1 MVAHRHAFCCALT
14 FLLLSTVVPAAEEAA
29 TEPAG
34 PISYYKQIRPIFQ
47 AHCQG
52 CHQPAKSSGAYVMTT
67 FERLVG
73 GGESEEPAIVPGK
86 PDESYLVDEITPV
99 DGEAAMPKGKPS
111 LADAEIALIREW
123 IAQGA
128 VDDTPA
134 NARPKYDAQTPP
146 VYSQLPVVTSLDYSP
161 DGSLIAVAGFHEVL
175 LHNADGSGLAARLVG
190 LSERIETVR
199 FSPDGTRL
207 AVAGGKPARMGE
219 IQIWDVAARELTLSI
234 PLTYDTLYGIS
245 WSPDGSLVAVG
256 CSDNAV
262 RAFKSDSGEQ
272 VFFNGAHDDWALST
286 VFSADGSHIVSIG
299 RDMSTK
305 LYEVATQ
312 RFVDNVTS
320 ITPGA
325 LKGGLAA
332 VTRHPERD
340 EIIVGG
346 SDGVPRIY
354 RMQRITK
361 RVIGDDANLIRRY
374 PAMRG
379 RIYAVDYAPDGKT
392 IVAGSSLDGQGQVFT
407 FAADFDS
414 AMPDD
419 IKAIVQK
426 VVTQQSAEEKQKL
439 EEYVT
444 SGAKTLT
451 QTEIPGG
458 VYAVSFS
465 PDGSTIAVAGADGR
479 LRLLDAKT
487 GKIRQEIATVETS
500 DGADQAAEE
509 LAAEFADRHSAED
522 DIYVGRESLP
532 EGAKLTGI
540 EVTPSVIEL
549 HGENAY
555 TQILATGILESG
567 DRIDVT
573 RIAKLTTSGEAAS
586 VTRLGRV
593 VAKQSGQA
601 ELIVTLNG
609 QTVNVPIHS
618 TVTAAGATSFVR
630 DVAPVLSRLG
640 CNQGT
645 CHGAKD
651 GKNGF
656 KLSLRGYDPIFD
668 VRSFTDDLKSRRV
681 NIASPDDSLMLL
693 KSTGAVPHVGGQ
705 LTRPGHPYYK
715 VIRRWIG
722 EGGHLDLDV
731 PRVASITVEPENPVV
746 QTLGAR
752 QQVRVVATYTDG
764 SVRDVTGEAF
774 VTSGDTEIAEVNRHG
789 VLTALRRGEAPILAR
804 FEGQYAAT
812 TLTAMGDRSGFEWEE
827 PQTWTDIDTLVAG
840 KWKRMKIRPSEL
852 CTDAEFIR
860 RVYLDLT
867 GLPPTAEQ
875 VRAFRDDTRP
885 TREKRDALIDQ
896 LIGSKAYIEY
906 WTNKWADL
914 LQVNRKFL
922 GAEGARLYRDWIGQH
937 IAENTPYDEF
947 CFQVL
952 AAEGSNRENP
962 AASYYKILR
971 EPDEIMENTTH
982 LFLGVRFN
990 CNKCHDHPFERWTQ
1004 DQYYETAAYFG
1015 RVGLKRD
1022 PKNKEGN
1029 IGGTAVE
1036 GAKPLWEVVY
1046 DRDSG
1051 EITHDRT
1058 GEVAAPLFPYDR
1070 EIDIADEIP
1079 RREQLARWITS
1090 PGNDYFARS
1099 YVNRVWGYLM
1109 GVGLIEPLDDIRA
1122 GNPPTNPELL
1132 DMLTERFVASGFDAR
1147 ELMRS
1152 ICRSRVYHLSV
1163 ATNDWNA
1170 DDTTNYSHALPKR
1183 LPAEV
1188 LYDAIYTV
1196 TGTPMQI
1203 PGVPEG
1209 TRAAALPDV
1218 GVKLDDGFLAN
1229 LGRPD
1234 RESSCECER
1243 SSDLQLG
1250 PVMALMNGPTVG
1262 KAISHPE
1269 NGIARLVAEQAN
1281 DAQVVN
1287 ELFMRILNRP
1297 ARPEE
1302 IEATLQVL
1310 AELDDEHSAVVAE
1323 YEAYRR
1329 KSAPVIAAKEQK
1341 RQQRIAAAE
1350 QALAAYEEEIGP
1362 REQQAEK
1369 QRQERIAAAQ
1379 KALDDYLAALPTRL
1393 AEWEKTAVQSQTAWV
1408 PLDPSTLKATTG
1420 AKFEKQEDRSV
1431 FVTGPNNR
1439 KGAYLV
1445 AAATD
1450 LTGIT
1455 GLKLELLTDDRLP
1468 SRGPGRA
1475 QNGNFVLTE
1484 LTVQAWPKGQPE
1496 AKATLGLQNANADFS
1511 QGGYDVATAIDGKK
1525 PGNGNG
1531 WATSPRVGENRV
1543 ATFEFKQ
1550 PVGGEGGTILH
1561 FTLDQNY
1568 NDRMHTIGRFRLSVT
1583 TSPAPLQF
1591 GLPKNILQIVQTSAD
1606 ARTEEQQ
1613 QKLLDY
1619 YRQMDTEV
1627 QKREKALA
1635 EAKKPRP
1642 DDPKLVALRATL
1654 EDVRKPLPEDPKL
1667 ARLRRAVELS
1677 QQQLDNGRL
1686 TVAQDLAWALINSP
1700 AFLFNR

>member
-1 MVAHRHAFCCALT
+1 MVAHRHAICCALT
-14 FLLLSTVVPAAEEAA
+14 FLMFSAAVPAADETA
-29 TEPAG
+29 TEQPR

-67 FERLVG
+67 FEQLVG
-73 GGESEEPAIVPGK
+73 GGESEEAAIVPGK
-86 PDESYLVDEITPV
+86 PDESYLVEEITPV
-99 DGEAAMPKGKPS
+99 DGEAAMPKGKPP

-123 IAQGA
+123 ITQGA

-134 NARPKYDAQTPP
+134 NARQKYDAENPP
-146 VYSQLPVVTSLDYSP
+146 VYSQLPVVTSIDYST
-161 DGSLIAVAGFHEVL
+161 DGTLIAVAGFHEVL

-190 LSERIETVR
+190 MSERIEAVR
-199 FSPDGTRL
+199 FSRDGSRL
-207 AVAGGKPARMGE
+207 AVAGGKPGRMGE

-286 VFSADGSHIVSIG
+286 VFSADGSHIVSVG

-332 VTRHPERD
+332 VTRHPQRD
-340 EIIVGG
+340 EILVGG

-379 RIYAVDYAPDGKT
+379 RIYAIDYAPDGKT

-407 FAADFDS
+407 FAADFDP

-426 VVTQQSAEEKQKL
+426 VVTQQSAEEKKKL

-451 QTEIPGG
+451 ETEIPGG

-465 PDGSTIAVAGADGR
+465 PDGNTIAVAGADGR

-487 GKIRQEIATVETS
+487 GEIRQEIATVETS
-500 DGADQAAEE
+500 DAAEQAAEE
-509 LAAEFADRHSAED
+509 LAAEYASEHEGED
-522 DIYVGRESLP
+522 EVYVGKESLP

-573 RIAKLTTSGEAAS
+573 RIAELTVNGDAAT

-593 VAKQSGQA
+593 VAKDQGQA
-601 ELIVTLNG
+601 ELVVTLSG
-609 QTVNVPIHS
+609 QTVNVPVHA
-618 TVTAAGATSFVR
+618 TTAAAGATSFVR
-630 DVAPVLSRLG
+630 DVNPVLSRLG

-668 VRSFTDDLKSRRV
+668 VRAFTDDLKSRRV
-681 NIASPDDSLMLL
+681 NIASPDNSLMLL
-693 KSTGAVPHVGGQ
+693 KATGAVPHVGGQ
-705 LTRPGHPYYK
+705 LTQPGHPYYE
-715 VIRRWIG
+715 VIRHWIG

-746 QTLGAR
+746 QMLGAR

-827 PQTWTDIDTLVAG
+827 PETWTEIDRLVAE
-840 KWKRMKIRPSEL
+840 KWERMKIRPSEL

-875 VRAFRDDTRP
+875 VRDFLDDKRP
-885 TREKRDALIDQ
+885 TREKREALIDALI
-896 LIGSKAYIEY
+896 GSDDYVEY

-922 GAEGARLYRDWIGQH
+922 GPEGARLYRDWIRQH
-937 IAENTPYDEF
+937 VASNTPYDEF
-947 CFQVL
+947 CYQVL
-952 AAEGSNRENP
+952 AAEGSNKENP

-971 EPDEIMENTTH
+971 EPDAIMENTTH

-1004 DQYYETAAYFG
+1004 DQYYETTAFFSQ
-1015 RVGLKRD
+1015 VGLKRD
-1022 PKNKEGN
+1022 PNNKDGN

-1046 DRDSG
+1046 DKDAG

-1058 GEVAAPLFPYDR
+1058 GEVTAPLFPYDR
-1070 EIDIADEIP
+1070 EIDIEGETS
-1079 RREQLARWITS
+1079 RREKLARWITS
-1090 PGNDYFARS
+1090 PENDYFARS

-1132 DMLTERFVASGFDAR
+1132 DMLTEQFIASGFDVR

-1163 ATNDWNA
+1163 ATNEWNA
-1170 DDTTNYSHALPKR
+1170 EDTTNYSHALPKR

-1196 TGTPMQI
+1196 TGAPMQI
-1203 PGVPEG
+1203 PGVPAG

-1218 GVKLDDGFLAN
+1218 GVKLQDGFLAN
-1229 LGRPD
+1229 LGRPV
-1234 RESSCECER
+1234 RESACECER

-1262 KAISHPE
+1262 NAISDSQNE
-1269 NGIARLVAEQAN
+1269 IAKLVAEQAD

-1287 ELFMRILNRP
+1287 QLFLRILNRP

-1302 IEATLQVL
+1302 IEATLDVL
-1310 AELDDEHSAVVAE
+1310 AELGDEHSAVVAE
-1323 YEAYRR
+1323 YEAYQREI
-1329 KSAPVIAAKEQK
+1329 APVIATKEQK
-1341 RQQRIAAAE
+1341 REQRIATAE
-1350 QALAAYEEEIGP
+1350 QALKAYEEEIRP
-1362 REQQAEK
+1362 REEQAEK
-1369 QRQERIAAAQ
+1369 ERQEQIAAAQ
-1379 KALDDYLAALPTRL
+1379 KALDDYLAALPAKL
-1393 AEWEKTAVQSQTAWV
+1393 AEWEKTAIESQTAWV
-1408 PLDPSTLKATTG
+1408 ALEPSTLNSTTG
-1420 AKFEKQEDRSV
+1420 AKFETQDDLSI
-1431 FVTGPNNR
+1431 FVTGPNNK
-1439 KGAYLV
+1439 KGAYRV

-1450 LTGIT
+1450 LSGIT
-1455 GLKLELLTDDRLP
+1455 GLKLELFADDRLP

-1484 LTVQAWPKGQPE
+1484 LTVQAWPKGKPD
-1496 AKATLGLQNANADFS
+1496 AKATLGLQNAQADFS
-1511 QGGYDVATAIDGKK
+1511 QGNYDVSAAIDGKK
-1525 PGNGNG
+1525 PANNG

-1543 ATFEFKQ
+1543 ATFEFKE
-1550 PVGGEGGTILH
+1550 PVGGEEGTILH

-1568 NDRMHTIGRFRLSVT
+1568 SDRKHTIGRFRLSVT

-1591 GLPKNILQIVQTSAD
+1591 GLPKNILQIVQTPAEERS
-1606 ARTEEQQ
+1606 EEQQ
-1613 QKLLDY
+1613 KELLDY
-1619 YRQMDTEV
+1619 YRQMDAEV
-1627 QKREKALA
+1627 QKLEKALA

-1642 DDPKLVALRATL
+1642 EDPKLVALRATL

>member
-1 MVAHRHAFCCALT
+1 MVARRHAISCALT
-14 FLLLSTVVPAAEEAA
+14 FLLLSSYGFAAEEKSPESSG
-29 TEPAG
+29 T
-34 PISYYKQIRPIFQ
+34 ISYYKQIRPIFQ

-52 CHQPAKSSGAYVMTT
+52 CHQPAKASGAYVMTS
-67 FERLVG
+67 FQQLVA

-86 PDESYLVDEITPV
+86 PDESYLLDEITPV
-99 DGEAAMPKGKPS
+99 DGEAEMPKGKPP
-111 LADAEIALIREW
+111 LAESEIALIRQW
-123 IAQGA
+123 IADGA

-134 NARPKYDAQTPP
+134 NARQKYDADHPP
-146 VYSQLPVVTSLDYSP
+146 VYTQLPVVTSIDYSP

-175 LHNADGSGLAARLVG
+175 LHKADGSGLAARLVG
-190 LSERIETVR
+190 MSERIEAVR
-199 FSPDGTRL
+199 FSPDGKRL

-219 IQIWDVAARELTLSI
+219 IQIWNVDSRELTHSI
-234 PLTYDTLYGIS
+234 PLTYDTLYGVS
-245 WSPDGSLVAVG
+245 WSPDGGLIAVG
-256 CSDNAV
+256 CSDNTV
-262 RAFKSDSGEQ
+262 RAFRSDTGEQ

-286 VFSADGSHIVSIG
+286 VFSADGSHIVSVG

-332 VTRHPERD
+332 VARHPERD
-340 EIIVGG
+340 EILVGG
-346 SDGVPRIY
+346 SDGVTRVY
-354 RMQRITK
+354 RMHRITK

-392 IVAGSSLDGQGQVFT
+392 IVAASSLDGQGQVFT
-407 FAADFDS
+407 FAADFDP
-414 AMPDD
+414 ALPDE

-439 EEYVT
+439 EAYVT
-444 SGAKTLT
+444 ENAKTLT
-451 QTEIPGG
+451 ETEIPCG

-479 LRLLDAKT
+479 LRLLDAQT
-487 GKIRQEIATVETS
+487 GEIRKEFATVETS
-500 DGADQAAEE
+500 DDAEQAAEE
-509 LAAEFADRHSAED
+509 LAAAYAAEHEGED
-522 DIYVGRESLP
+522 AVYVGKESLP

-549 HGENAY
+549 NGENAY
-555 TQILATGILESG
+555 AQILATGILESG
-567 DRIDVT
+567 DRVDVT
-573 RIAKLTTSGEAAS
+573 RIAELSVAGPAAT

-593 VAKQSGQA
+593 TAKESGTA
-601 ELIVTLNG
+601 ELTVTLNG
-609 QTVNVPIHS
+609 QSVKVPVRTTIPENV
-618 TVTAAGATSFVR
+618 ATSFVR
-630 DVAPVLSRLG
+630 DVNPVLARLG

-681 NIASPDDSLMLL
+681 NIAAPDNSLMLL
-693 KSTGAVPHVGGQ
+693 KATGAVPHVGGQ
-705 LTRPGHPYYK
+705 LTQPGHPYYE
-715 VIRRWIG
+715 VIRRWIH
-722 EGGHLDLDV
+722 EGVELDLSV

-774 VTSGDTEIAEVNRHG
+774 VTSGNTEVAEVNRHG

-812 TLTAMGDRSGFEWEE
+812 TLTAMGDRSGFEWETPE
-827 PQTWTDIDTLVAG
+827 TWTEIDELVAA
-840 KWKRMKIRPSEL
+840 KWQRMKIRPSEL
-852 CTDAEFIR
+852 CTDAEFVR

-867 GLPPTAEQ
+867 GLPPTAGQ
-875 VRAFRDDTRP
+875 VRAFLDDQRP
-885 TREKRDALIDQ
+885 AREKREALVDQ
-896 LIGSKAYIEY
+896 LIGSDDYVEY

-922 GAEGARLYRDWIGQH
+922 GAEGARLYRDWIRQH
-937 IAENTPYDEF
+937 IATNTPYDEF
-947 CFQVL
+947 CYQVL
-952 AAEGSNRENP
+952 AAEGSNKENP

-971 EPDEIMENTTH
+971 DPDMIMENTTH

-1004 DQYYETAAYFG
+1004 DQYYETAAFFG

-1022 PKNKEGN
+1022 PNNKDGN

-1036 GAKPLWEVVY
+1036 GAKPLWEVVF
-1046 DRDSG
+1046 DKDAG

-1058 GEVAAPLFPYDR
+1058 GEVTAPLFPYDR
-1070 EIDIADEIP
+1070 DIQIEGELS
-1079 RREQLARWITS
+1079 RREKLARWITS
-1090 PGNDYFARS
+1090 PENDYFARS

-1132 DMLTERFVASGFDAR
+1132 DMLTEQFIASGFDVR

-1163 ATNDWNA
+1163 ATNRWNE

-1196 TGTPMQI
+1196 TGATMQI

-1218 GVKLDDGFLAN
+1218 GVKLQDGFLAN
-1229 LGRPD
+1229 LGRPV
-1234 RESSCECER
+1234 RESACECER

-1262 KAISHPE
+1262 TAISQPE
-1269 NGIARLVAEQAN
+1269 NAIARLVGEKAD
-1281 DAQVVN
+1281 DAQVVD

-1310 AELDDEHSAVVAE
+1310 AELGDEHAAVVAE
-1323 YEAYRR
+1323 YEAYQRQI
-1329 KSAPVIAAKEQK
+1329 APVIADKEKK
-1341 RQQRIAAAE
+1341 REERIASAE
-1350 QALAAYEEEIGP
+1350 QALTSYEEEIRP
-1362 REQQAEK
+1362 REEQAEK
-1369 QRQERIAAAQ
+1369 ERQEKIAAAQ
-1379 KALDDYLAALPTRL
+1379 KALDEYLATLPAKL
-1393 AEWEKTAVQSQTAWV
+1393 AEWEKTAVESQTAWV
-1408 PLDPSTLKATTG
+1408 PLDPSNLKSTTG
-1420 AKFEKQEDRSV
+1420 AKFEKQDDLSV
-1431 FVTGPNNR
+1431 FVTGPNNK

-1445 AAATD
+1445 TAATD

-1475 QNGNFVLTE
+1475 RNGNFVLSE
-1484 LTVQAWPKGQPE
+1484 LTVQAWPKGKPD
-1496 AKATLGLQNANADFS
+1496 AKAKLGLQNAKADFS
-1511 QGGYDVATAIDGKK
+1511 QGNYDVATAIDGKK
-1525 PGNGNG
+1525 PGSNNG

-1543 ATFEFKQ
+1543 ATFEFKE
-1550 PVGGEGGTILH
+1550 PVGSEAGTILH
-1561 FTLDQNY
+1561 FTFDQNY
-1568 NDRMHTIGRFRLSVT
+1568 NDRQHTIGRFRLSVT

-1591 GLPKNILQIVQTSAD
+1591 GLPKNILQIVQTPAD
-1606 ARTEEQQ
+1606 ERTEEQQ
-1613 QKLLDY
+1613 QELLAY
-1619 YRQMDTEV
+1619 YRQSDAEV

-1635 EAKKPRP
+1635 DAKKPRP
-1642 DDPKLVALRATL
+1642 EDPKLVALRKVL
-1654 EDVRKPLPEDPKL
+1654 EDARKPLPEDPKL
-1667 ARLRRAVELS
+1667 ARLRRAVQLS
-1677 QQQLDNGRL
+1677 QQQLENGRL